1 MEGQFDYSKVIS
13 QTNEISVCKIQL
25 SNQIK
30 SLTQI
35 EEECHSVWQDMQALF
50 MISLRISEKEKHGWI
65 LSSRA

>member
-13 QTNEISVCKIQL
+13 QTNEISECKIQL

-35 EEECHSVWQDMQALF
+35 EEDSVWQDMQALF